1 MQASAAPLV
10 FPGDPEY
17 LFNAGL
23 PGQYLPPAILTDTGG
38 KTAGMACEFQFAC
51 LIMDKLAHVLIDQHQ
66 LVDTGP

>member
-51 LIMDKLAHVLIDQHQ
+51 LIPGHLQAGMHAPVR
-66 LVDTGP
+66 VE